1 MIGIS
6 LNRIV
11 FNDGT
16 EVNLSSTDI
25 VVLVGPNN
33 AGKSRSLKD
42 INNAI
47 VSPRDTIVASDVTI
61 QYHQAAEIGNKVKE
75 MSLAHRRSDQSV
87 DYQGYKY
94 SIHQSVLERIGA
106 TERVH
111 DQLRGF
117 LVSSV
122 TTEERLDIANPKPVI
137 ERGQPKQKPLQYMAE
152 QPIRNAVSN
161 VFNRVYNQ
169 HVYCYDKATTNIY
182 LHIGEEIGFNHEGMS
197 PEQITDRYYE
207 CIEALPKLEEQGDG
221 VRSLAGLLINLM
233 MPNYSMFLIDEPE
246 AFLHPPQAR
255 TLGGI
260 LPELLKDKQA
270 FISTHSI
277 DLIKGLLTS
286 ARDRVRIIRITR
298 NGNTNHIKLLGQE
311 DLDTIWD
318 DPIMRHSNMIDC
330 LFYEHT
336 VLCESDSDCQ
346 LYALALDHLKEMN
359 GQRSDTLFIHCGG
372 KGRMHLVSAELKA
385 LGVDYRIIPDI
396 DVFNDKSL
404 IKRLIEANGG
414 DWVHMNAD
422 YDMLATAMNSPG
434 GTMTP
439 KDFINAL
446 RMKIEQRGYKTIAKA
461 ESKRISDDAKGLLE
475 NRWDALKHNGIN
487 YIHDTRVKAGLERL
501 ITAMNQLKIY
511 PVKEGELENFVPKVG
526 DHGPG
531 WVMKVIEDYP
541 DLGNDVYDELK
552 IFVNSW
558 GL

>member
-1 MIGIS
+1 MVGIS
-6 LNRIV
+6 LNSIV

-42 INNAI
+42 INNAL
-47 VSPRDTIVASDVTI
+47 VSPQNTIVVKDITI
-61 QYHQAAEIGNKVKE
+61 QYHQPADIGKKVRE
-75 MSLAHRRSDQSV
+75 LSLAHLRTDQTV

-94 SIHQSVLERIGA
+94 SIHQSVLERIGT
-106 TERVH
+106 TERVN

-137 ERGQPKQKPLQYMAE
+137 ERGQPKQRPLQYMAE
-152 QPIRNAVSN
+152 RPIRNAVSD
-161 VFNRVYNQ
+161 VFKRVYNQ
-169 HVYCYDKATTNIY
+169 HVYCFDKASTNIY
-182 LHIGEEIGFNHEGMS
+182 LHIGEEIKFDHERMS
-197 PEQITDRYYE
+197 PEQITDKYYE
-207 CIEALPKLEEQGDG
+207 SIEALPKLEEQGDG

-255 TLGGI
+255 TLGSI
-260 LPELLKDKQA
+260 LPELLQDKQA

-286 ARDRVRIIRITR
+286 ARDRIRIIRITR
-298 NGNTNHIKLLGQE
+298 NGDANRVKPLGQE

-346 LYALALDHLKEMN
+346 LYALALDYIKDRK
-359 GQRSDTLFIHCGG
+359 GQRSDTLFVHCGG
-372 KGRMHLVSAELKA
+372 KGRMHLISAELKA

-396 DVFNDKSL
+396 DVLNDRNL
-404 IKRLIEANGG
+404 IRRLIEANGG
-414 DWVHMNAD
+414 DWAHMQAD
-422 YDMLATAMNSPG
+422 YDTLAAAMNIPG
-434 GTMTP
+434 GTMTSEEFL
-439 KDFINAL
+439 DAL
-446 RMKIEQRGYKTIAKA
+446 RMKIKQRGYTTIAKA

-475 NRWDALKHNGIN
+475 NQWDALKHKGIN
-487 YIHDTRVKAGLERL
+487 YIHDAKVKEGLERL
-501 ITAMNQLKIY
+501 ITEMNQLKIY
-511 PVKEGELENFVPKVG
+511 PVKEGELENFVPQVG
-526 DHGPG
+526 DHGPE
-531 WVMKVIEDYP
+531 WVMKVIENHP
-541 DLGNDVYDELK
+541 DMGNKVYDELK
-552 IFVNSW
+552 MFVNSW

>member
-1 MIGIS
+1 MVGIS

-16 EVNLSSTDI
+16 EVDLSSTDI

-42 INNAI
+42 INNAL
-47 VSPRDTIVASDVTI
+47 VSPHNTIVAKDVTI
-61 QYHQAAEIGNKVKE
+61 QYHQTEDIGSRVRE
-75 MSLAHRRSDQSV
+75 MSLAHRRTDQTV

-94 SIHQSVLERIGA
+94 SIHQSVLERIGN

-122 TTEERLDIANPKPVI
+122 TTEERLDIANPKPVV

-152 QPIRNAVSN
+152 RSIKNAVSD

-169 HVYCYDKATTNIY
+169 HVYCFDKATTNIY
-182 LHIGEEIGFNHEGMS
+182 LHIGDEIRFNLERLS

-255 TLGGI
+255 TLGSI
-260 LPELLKDKQA
+260 LPELLQDKQA

-286 ARDRVRIIRITR
+286 ARDRVKIIRITR
-298 NGNTNHIKLLGQE
+298 DGDTNRVKPLGQD
-311 DLDTIWD
+311 DLDTIWN
-318 DPIMRHSNMIDC
+318 DPIMRYSNMIDC

-336 VLCESDSDCQ
+336 LLCESDSDCQ
-346 LYALALDHLKEMN
+346 LYALALDYLKERN

-372 KGRMHLVSAELKA
+372 KGRMHLISAELKA
-385 LGVDYRIIPDI
+385 LGVDYRIIPDL
-396 DVFNDKSL
+396 DVFNDRNL
-404 IKRLIEANGG
+404 IRRLIEANGG
-414 DWVHMNAD
+414 DWSHMQAD
-422 YDMLATAMNSPG
+422 YDTLTSAMNIPG

-439 KDFINAL
+439 EDFIDAL
-446 RMKIEQRGYKTIAKA
+446 RVKIKQRGYSSIAKA
-461 ESKRISDDAKGLLE
+461 ECKRISDDAKGLLE
-475 NRWDALKHNGIN
+475 NQWDALKHNGIN
-487 YIHDTRVKAGLERL
+487 YIHDARVKEGLERL
-501 ITAMNQLKIY
+501 IAEMNQLKIY
-511 PVKEGELENFVPKVG
+511 PVKEGELENFVPQVG

-531 WVMKVIEDYP
+531 WVMKVIEEYP
-541 DLGNDVYDELK
+541 DMGNEVYDKLK
-552 IFVNSW
+552 AFVNSW

>member
-1 MIGIS
+1 MVGIS
-6 LNRIV
+6 LNKIV
-11 FNDGT
+11 FNEGT
-16 EVNLSSTDI
+16 DVDLSPTDI

-42 INNAI
+42 INNAL
-47 VSPRDTIVASDVTI
+47 VSPRDTIVVKDVTI
-61 QYHQAAEIGNKVKE
+61 QYHQTAEIGNKVKE
-75 MSLAHRRSDQSV
+75 MSLAQPRYDQTV

-94 SIHQSVLERIGA
+94 SIYQSLLENIGT

-111 DQLRGF
+111 DQLRNF

-122 TTEERLDIANPKPVI
+122 TTEERLDIANPKPVV

-152 QPIRNAVSN
+152 QTIRDAVSN
-161 VFNRVYNQ
+161 VFNRIYNQ

-182 LHIGEEIGFNHEGMS
+182 LHIGEEIRFNYERLS
-197 PEQITDRYYE
+197 PEQITDKYYE
-207 CIEALPKLEEQGDG
+207 YIAALPKLEEQGDG

-255 TLGGI
+255 TLGSI
-260 LPELLKDKQA
+260 LPELLQDKQA

-286 ARDRVRIIRITR
+286 ARNRVRIIRITR
-298 NGNTNHIKLLGQE
+298 NGNTNRIKLLGQE
-311 DLDTIWD
+311 DLDTMWD

-336 VLCESDSDCQ
+336 VLCEGDSDCQ
-346 LYALALDHLKEMN
+346 LYALALDYLKERN

-372 KGRMHLVSAELKA
+372 KGRMHLISKELKA
-385 LGVDYRIIPDI
+385 LGIDYRIIPDI
-396 DVFNDKSL
+396 DVFNNRNQ
-404 IKRLIEANGG
+404 IRRLIEANGG
-414 DWVHMNAD
+414 EWGQMKAD
-422 YDMLATAMNSPG
+422 YDLLASAMNVPG

-439 KDFINAL
+439 DDFLNAL
-446 RMKIEQRGYKTIAKA
+446 RIKIEQRGFNTIAKA
-461 ESKRISDDAKGLLE
+461 ESKKISDDAKELLE
-475 NRWDALKHNGIN
+475 NQWDALKRNGIH
-487 YIHDTRVKAGLERL
+487 YIPDVLVKAGLERL

-511 PVKEGELENFVPKVG
+511 PVKEGELENFVPQVG
-526 DHGPG
+526 NHGPG
-531 WVMKVIEDYP
+531 WAMKVIEEFP
-541 DLGNDVYDELK
+541 DMGDEVYDKLK
-552 IFVNSW
+552 TFVNSW